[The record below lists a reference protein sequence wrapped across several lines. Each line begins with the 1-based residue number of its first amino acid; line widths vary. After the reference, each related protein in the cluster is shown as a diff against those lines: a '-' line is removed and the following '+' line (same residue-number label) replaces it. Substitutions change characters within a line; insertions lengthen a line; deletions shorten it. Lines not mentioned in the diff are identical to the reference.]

1 MTASGRRN
9 CVVYLRCWH
18 FNGYTK
24 NCIDEVESLQCM
36 LAKHVIS
43 ALVQV
48 FSYHLHNSYETICY
62 SNTYT
67 LCVYKYN
74 FMEQPF
80 VVIRNTYVVDI
91 WSTIHSQILS
101 LETVPFIFQERASS
115 TMPSIN
121 NFTRVTFS
129 FCCIY
134 FLSFFLVFSVFAG
147 NLVHFFSCQ
156 RIPSIYL

>member
-1 MTASGRRN
+1 
-9 CVVYLRCWH
+9 
-18 FNGYTK
+18 
-24 NCIDEVESLQCM
+24 
-36 LAKHVIS
+36 
-43 ALVQV
+43 
-48 FSYHLHNSYETICY
+48 
-62 SNTYT
+62 
-67 LCVYKYN
+67 
-74 FMEQPF
+74 MEQPF

-156 RIPSIYL
+156 CIPSIYLWNLHSLCWISSTGFPLATILTMAGVDGTLKLSLNCKHGELYEYDFTPNKSDAERRK